1 MPKQVNHE
9 ERKLIIAEATWK
21 VIIDKGIEGATVRS
35 IADEANLS
43 IGALRHY
50 FTSQEEL
57 LIFAWELVKEKVTN
71 RILAMYE
78 TDMSLDELLVRF
90 CLELIPLHTQ
100 SQAEMTVWFNFISN
114 AQYRHHFQQDDGIL
128 LGLTNVM
135 KMLESNGRLKP
146 TIEREDE
153 TETLYALVD
162 GLAIHC
168 MFTPD
173 RLTKE
178 RIIQIIVKHV
188 NRILLFPLKPET
200 FIT

>member
-21 VIIDKGIEGATVRS
+21 VIIERGIEGATVRS

-100 SQAEMTVWFNFISN
+100 SRIEMTVWFHFISN
-114 AQYRHHFQQDDGIL
+114 VQYRHHFQQDDGIL
-128 LGLTNVM
+128 FGLSNVM
-135 KMLESNGRLKP
+135 EMLDTNGRLKP
-146 TIEREDE
+146 TIEIDDE

-188 NRILLFPLKPET
+188 NRILLFPVKPET
-200 FIT
+200 FIS